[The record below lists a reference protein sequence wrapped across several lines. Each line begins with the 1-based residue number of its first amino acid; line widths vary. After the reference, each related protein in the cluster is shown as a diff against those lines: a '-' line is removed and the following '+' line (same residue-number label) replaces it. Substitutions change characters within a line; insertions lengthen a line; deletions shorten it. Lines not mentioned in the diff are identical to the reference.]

1 MSKEKLNNLI
11 DKVIGKVGPLRVPAY
26 WMNKLFKDIGEWIS
40 KTEESIT
47 AVDSKIDKTKASIPT
62 KVSQLENDEKYIS
75 PEYAETIEIS
85 TGNTAVIYDNKITY
99 LKAPNDVVTVSID
112 NENEFHSGY
121 LMLESP
127 ISGTD
132 LTGMDILYKYGTD
145 NRSGLYLIALQD
157 ISSNLPKI
165 GEKIRIGDA
174 SNRGYLKV
182 KIKTSNVKV
191 VLFSTIPPNSEVYLN
206 GKRIDD
212 YRHLT
217 TESYLTAS
225 HIYEIYYT
233 GTIVFSG
240 YRSSRE
246 NFDVE
251 LYSINYGSNN
261 NLGIALYETNY
272 SNISLLKSDR
282 GVISSGG
289 RVIMTDFIEGVEDL
303 HFFGNVEKMIIPTTV
318 KTATLYNNIS
328 KITSKE
334 VWLADESKI
343 WVLPTMS
350 DTSTPCKF
358 YKKKQDL
365 LADIIVP
372 EDKKEISCKGWHI
385 NSLKLHPGV
394 NSIKNGGFA
403 NSIIK
408 TLIIPPS
415 FNEGLSFAGSVFD
428 GRSSIE
434 IFRTLGQNTDSSRP
448 YWKMGDTLIKAGINI
463 SDPYLE
469 YALNGV
475 SVISYYAFSGCLNIN
490 KVISLPSGLL
500 EILDSAFEN
509 TEIEEVYIPDTTVK
523 LGDKSFSNCKNLSN
537 ITIGSGL
544 KEVGRDCFRSTPS
557 KNVYIKDLSAWMRIS
572 FKMLNGANT
581 SSNPLQGGEG
591 GHLFL
596 NGTEIIDLVIPQDI
610 TGINGGAFAGAAFL
624 QTVDIHSSVTRIYT
638 AAFAGCGSIKQVI
651 INGTIAVIER
661 DTFYGCTSMIFYD
674 FSNHTSIPA
683 LDNRSAFNRMPDSCK
698 IVVPDILY
706 DQWVAKTNWSVFA
719 DQIIKKSDWDAQQTT
734 E

>member
-11 DKVIGKVGPLRVPAY
+11 DKVIGKVGPLRAPSY
-26 WMNKLFKDIGEWIS
+26 WINKLFKDVGEWIS
-40 KTEESIT
+40 ETEGSIA

-75 PEYAETIEIS
+75 PEYAEVIEIS

-99 LKAPNDVVTVSID
+99 LKAPNDEVAVSID

-132 LTGMDILYKYGTD
+132 LTGVDIVYKYQTD

-165 GEKIRIGDA
+165 GEKIRMGDA
-174 SNRGYLKV
+174 SNKGYLKV
-182 KIKTSNVKV
+182 KIKTSNTNVQ
-191 VLFSTIPPNSEVYLN
+191 LFSTIPTNSEVFLD
-206 GKRIDD
+206 GERVDD
-212 YRHLT
+212 YQYLT
-217 TESYLTAS
+217 RGASLTAS
-225 HIYEIYYT
+225 RIYEIYYN
-233 GTIVFSG
+233 GTISFSG
-240 YRSSRE
+240 CRLSGGD
-246 NFDVE
+246 FDVE
-251 LYSINYGSNN
+251 LYSVNSGGSNR
-261 NLGIALYETNY
+261 LGIARYETDY
-272 SNISLLKSDR
+272 PTISLLKSDQ
-282 GVISSGG
+282 GEIHSGN
-289 RVIMTDFIEGVEDL
+289 RVVMIDFIEGVENL
-303 HFFGNVEKMIIPTTV
+303 SFFGNVEKMIIPTTV
-318 KTATLYNNIS
+318 KTAKLYNNITE
-328 KITSKE
+328 IRPKE

-350 DTSTPCKF
+350 STATPCKF
-358 YKKKQDL
+358 YKKKQDFL
-365 LADIIVP
+365 VDIVVP
-372 EDKKEISCKGWHI
+372 EDKKTISCKGWHI

-394 NSIKNGGFA
+394 NSIKNEGFA

-408 TLIIPPS
+408 TLIIPTK
-415 FNEGLSFAGSVFD
+415 FNEGLSVPKNAFN

-434 IFRTLGQNTDSSRP
+434 LFRFIGQGSDYSRP
-448 YWKMGDTLIKAGINI
+448 YWRMGDTLIKAGINI
-463 SDPYLE
+463 SDADLE
-469 YALNGV
+469 YAFNGV
-475 SVISYYAFSGCLNIN
+475 SIISSYAFYGCLNIN

-500 EILDSAFEN
+500 EILNSAFEN
-509 TEIEEVYIPDTTVK
+509 TEIEEAYIPDTTVK

-544 KEVGRDCFRSTPS
+544 KEVGMDCFRITPS

-572 FKMLNGANT
+572 FQMLNGANT

-610 TGINGGAFAGAAFL
+610 TEVNSGAFAGGAFL
-624 QTVDIHSSVTRIYT
+624 QTVDIHSSVTNIYS
-638 AAFAGCGSIKQVI
+638 AAFASCSSLKQVVV
-651 INGTIAVIER
+651 NGTLAGIER
-661 DTFYGCTSMIFYD
+661 EAFYYCTSMIFYD
-674 FSNHTSIPA
+674 FSNHASIPT
-683 LDNRSAFNRMPDSCK
+683 LVNRSAFHGMPDSCK

-706 DQWVAKTNWSVFA
+706 DQWVATTNWSVFA